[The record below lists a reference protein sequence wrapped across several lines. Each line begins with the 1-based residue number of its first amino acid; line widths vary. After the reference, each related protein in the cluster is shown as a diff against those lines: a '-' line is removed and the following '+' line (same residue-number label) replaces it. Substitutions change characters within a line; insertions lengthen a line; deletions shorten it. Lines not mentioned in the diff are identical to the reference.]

1 MGYAQYTPVH
11 IDVSLRLPRCGIAA
25 TITQPS
31 KADGRAQQV
40 TETALRCAVVTNTT
54 HSKLTI
60 SRPPECRWSILCSDG
75 QGAHCGH
82 AGRQAMGA
90 ERLLLLH
97 RSEHN
102 TSVLGISELISF
114 IWRAQ
119 SSSAAPQLALRTF
132 LLQTQVAYTIGWT
145 AVSSELTYYTSLYGP
160 EILLWLN
167 VSGCAALCGCR
178 HLVSVS
184 EMCRR
189 APILG
194 LVLPGGLLR
203 AVCARHDAP
212 DADRRKV
219 RPCIRGCHRLSIPL
233 CCR

>member
-1 MGYAQYTPVH
+1 MAFRALTGKVYTAVMLAGKPWAPSACFFC
-11 IDVSLRLPRCGIAA
+11 IAVS
-25 TITQPS
+25 
-31 KADGRAQQV
+31 
-40 TETALRCAVVTNTT
+40 TT
-54 HSKLTI
+54 HSV
-60 SRPPECRWSILCSDG
+60 
-75 QGAHCGH
+75 QG
-82 AGRQAMGA
+82 MY
-90 ERLLLLH
+90 
-97 RSEHN
+97 
-102 TSVLGISELISF
+102 ELVTV
-114 IWRAQ
+114 IWQPRT
-119 SSSAAPQLALRTF
+119 SSAASWLALRTF
-132 LLQTQVAYTIGWT
+132 PLQTQVAYTIGWT

-178 HLVSVS
+178 HLVSES
-184 EMCRR
+184 KMCRW

-219 RPCIRGCHRLSIPL
+219 RPCIRGRHCLSVPL